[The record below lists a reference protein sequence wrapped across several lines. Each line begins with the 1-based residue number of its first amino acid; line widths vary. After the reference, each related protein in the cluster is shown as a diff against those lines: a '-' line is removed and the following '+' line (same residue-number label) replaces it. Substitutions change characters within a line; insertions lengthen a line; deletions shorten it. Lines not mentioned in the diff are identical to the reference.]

1 MDLHVL
7 RRRLL
12 LLWLILLGLTLLLLR
27 PSLKLR
33 FLQQGDD
40 SPSQGN
46 AAPLPPRPTPAS
58 RLWLLTT
65 PVVLAAVRPL
75 RQCNSR
81 QGLGKLAHGGREGRL
96 RQARR

>member
-27 PSLKLR
+27 PSLKLG

-40 SPSQGN
+40 SPCRLG
-46 AAPLPPRPTPAS
+46 PLASDPSRPR
-58 RLWLLTT
+58 
-65 PVVLAAVRPL
+65 
-75 RQCNSR
+75 
-81 QGLGKLAHGGREGRL
+81 
-96 RQARR
+96 

>member
-33 FLQQGDD
+33 FLKQRQ
-40 SPSQGN
+40 
-46 AAPLPPRPTPAS
+46 
-58 RLWLLTT
+58 TT
-65 PVVLAAVRPL
+65 PLVEGA
-75 RQCNSR
+75 
-81 QGLGKLAHGGREGRL
+81 LGSFED
-96 RQARR
+96 QQQRRGQWAC